1 MKTDK
6 RSCDRN
12 LRNLTRKG
20 YLKTKVIV
28 NVLGKERVYEFVTD
42 KVEEKPVVKEKPKFH
57 KSRVTVEA
65 KFYNNP
71 FNIGQ

>member
-1 MKTDK
+1 
-6 RSCDRN
+6 
-12 LRNLTRKG
+12 
-20 YLKTKVIV
+20 
-28 NVLGKERVYEFVTD
+28 VLGKERVYEFVTD